1 MLSRDIVQYAKVR
14 TELYAY
20 FTYLFSHNLRNHLPE
35 ITLDYLTRQ
44 IDKMSAEIK
53 MAKSFF
59 VLDSKGLL
67 VLSPSNFKRGNKIG
81 ALEHDLC
88 EGIELEKG
96 ELGNHSFSD
105 KYYFYQTI
113 NEKRCILTDPYPS
126 KKGNHLVVTLAYPLY
141 NQDDELVYIVCLQ
154 IPLRVAIAIS
164 SPSKYFKSFNE
175 GSMVMYLM
183 ISIMLTLLSLL
194 LFVKCVSSFATAIV
208 HFDSFDIKEVFH
220 PIVLLTLALA
230 TFDLVK
236 AIFEEEILGKNSRDN
251 HYAVHRTMIRFLG
264 SIIIAL
270 AIEALMLVFKF
281 SVSEPDKI
289 TYAVYLAIGVAVLLI
304 SLAIYVKFAYSVLP
318 KQGNLE

>member
-1 MLSRDIVQYAKVR
+1 MLSRDIVQYSKIR

-20 FTYLFSHNLRNHLPE
+20 LTYLFSHNIRNHLPE
-35 ITLDYLTRQ
+35 ITLDYLNKQ
-44 IDKMSAEIK
+44 IRKMHAEIK

-59 VLDSKGLL
+59 VLDAKGMLIL
-67 VLSPSNFKRGNKIG
+67 KPSQLKEQGHKEGI
-81 ALEHDLC
+81 LEHDLT
-88 EGIELEKG
+88 EGIELESHA
-96 ELGNHSFSD
+96 NFSD
-105 KYYFYQTI
+105 KYYFYQAV

-126 KKGNHLVVTLAYPLY
+126 KKGNHLVVSASYPVYDQNNDLAF
-141 NQDDELVYIVCLQ
+141 VVCLQ
-154 IPLRVAIAIS
+154 IPLRVAIEIS
-164 SPSKYFKSFNE
+164 SPSKYFRTFSE
-175 GSMVMYLM
+175 GSMVMYFM
-183 ISIMLTLLSLL
+183 ISIMLTLVSLL
-194 LFVKCVSSFATAIV
+194 LFVKCISSFWTAIV
-208 HFDSFDIKEVFH
+208 NFNSFDIKEVFH

-236 AIFEEEILGKNSRDN
+236 AIFEEEVLGKNSGDN
-251 HYAVHRTMIRFLG
+251 HHAIHRTMIRFLG

-318 KQGNLE
+318 KRER

>member
-1 MLSRDIVQYAKVR
+1 MLSRDIIQYSKIR

-20 FTYLFSHNLRNHLPE
+20 LTYLFSHNLRNHLPE
-35 ITLDYLTRQ
+35 ITLDYLAKQ
-44 IDKMSAEIK
+44 IGKVSSEVK

-59 VLDSKGLL
+59 VLDAKGML
-67 VLSPSNFKRGNKIG
+67 VLTPSYFKRQGYKGGI
-81 ALEHDLC
+81 LEHDLQ
-88 EGIELEKG
+88 EGIELEKS
-96 ELGNHSFSD
+96 ESGNHNFSD
-105 KYYFYQTI
+105 KYYFYQAVL
-113 NEKRCILTDPYPS
+113 EKRCVLTNPYPS
-126 KKGNHLVVTLAYPLY
+126 KKGNHLVITASYPLY
-141 NQDDELVYIVCLQ
+141 NQEDELVYVVCLQ

-164 SPSKYFKSFNE
+164 SPSKYFKSFND
-175 GSMVMYLM
+175 GSMIMYLM
-183 ISIMLTLLSLL
+183 ISTMLTLVSLL
-194 LFVKCVSSFATAIV
+194 LFVKCISSFWTAIV
-208 HFDSFDIKEVFH
+208 HFNSFDIKEVFH

-236 AIFEEEILGKNSRDN
+236 AIFEEEVLGKNSGDN

-318 KQGNLE
+318 KRGR

>member
-1 MLSRDIVQYAKVR
+1 MLSRDIVQYSKIR

-20 FTYLFSHNLRNHLPE
+20 LTYLFSHNIRNHLPE
-35 ITLDYLTRQ
+35 ITLDYLNRQ
-44 IDKMSAEIK
+44 IRKMHAEIK

-59 VLDSKGLL
+59 VLDAKGMLIL
-67 VLSPSNFKRGNKIG
+67 KPSQLKEQGHKEGI
-81 ALEHDLC
+81 LEHDLT
-88 EGIELEKG
+88 EGIELESHG
-96 ELGNHSFSD
+96 SFSD
-105 KYYFYQTI
+105 KYYFYQAV

-126 KKGNHLVVTLAYPLY
+126 KKGNHLVVSASYPVYDQNNDLAF
-141 NQDDELVYIVCLQ
+141 VVCLQ
-154 IPLRVAIAIS
+154 IPLRVAIEIS
-164 SPSKYFKSFNE
+164 SPSKYFRTFSE
-175 GSMVMYLM
+175 GSMVMYFM
-183 ISIMLTLLSLL
+183 ISIMLTLVSLL
-194 LFVKCVSSFATAIV
+194 LFVKCISSFWTAIV
-208 HFDSFDIKEVFH
+208 NFNSFDIKEVFH

-236 AIFEEEILGKNSRDN
+236 AIFEEEVLGKNSGDN
-251 HYAVHRTMIRFLG
+251 HHAIHRTMIRFLG

-318 KQGNLE
+318 KRER

>member
-1 MLSRDIVQYAKVR
+1 MLSRDIVQYSKIR

-20 FTYLFSHNLRNHLPE
+20 LTYLFSHNIRNHLPE
-35 ITLDYLTRQ
+35 ITLDYLNRQ
-44 IDKMSAEIK
+44 IRKMHAEIK

-59 VLDSKGLL
+59 VLDAKGMLIL
-67 VLSPSNFKRGNKIG
+67 KPSQLKEEGHKEGI
-81 ALEHDLC
+81 LEHDLT
-88 EGIELEKG
+88 EGIELES
-96 ELGNHSFSD
+96 HASFSD
-105 KYYFYQTI
+105 KYYFYQAV

-126 KKGNHLVVTLAYPLY
+126 KKGNHLVVSASYPVYDQNNDLAF
-141 NQDDELVYIVCLQ
+141 VVCLQ
-154 IPLRVAIAIS
+154 IPLRVAIEIS
-164 SPSKYFKSFNE
+164 SPSKYFRTFSE
-175 GSMVMYLM
+175 GSMVMYFM
-183 ISIMLTLLSLL
+183 ISIMLTLVSLL
-194 LFVKCVSSFATAIV
+194 LFVKCISSFWTAIV
-208 HFDSFDIKEVFH
+208 NFNSFDIKEVFH

-236 AIFEEEILGKNSRDN
+236 AIFEEEVLGKNSGDN
-251 HYAVHRTMIRFLG
+251 HHAIHRTMIRFLG

-318 KQGNLE
+318 KRER

>member
-1 MLSRDIVQYAKVR
+1 MLSRDIVQYSKIR

-20 FTYLFSHNLRNHLPE
+20 LTYLFSHNIRNHLPE
-35 ITLDYLTRQ
+35 ITLEYLIKQ
-44 IDKMSAEIK
+44 ISKMQAEIK

-59 VLDSKGLL
+59 VLDAKGMLAL
-67 VLSPSNFKRGNKIG
+67 KPSHFKEQGHKEG
-81 ALEHDLC
+81 VLEHDLV
-88 EGIELEKG
+88 EGIELES
-96 ELGNHSFSD
+96 HASFSD
-105 KYYFYQTI
+105 KYYFYQAI

-126 KKGNHLVVTLAYPLY
+126 KRGSHLVVSASYPVYDQNNDLAF
-141 NQDDELVYIVCLQ
+141 VVCLQ

-164 SPSKYFKSFNE
+164 SPSKYFRAFSE
-175 GSMVMYLM
+175 GSMVMYFM
-183 ISIMLTLLSLL
+183 ISVMLTLVSLL
-194 LFVKCVSSFATAIV
+194 LFVKCISSFWTAIMY
-208 HFDSFDIKEVFH
+208 FSSFDIKEVFH

-236 AIFEEEILGKNSRDN
+236 AIFEEEVLGKNSGDN
-251 HYAVHRTMIRFLG
+251 HHAIHRTMIRFLG

-318 KQGNLE
+318 KRER

>member
-1 MLSRDIVQYAKVR
+1 MLSRDIIQYSKIR

-20 FTYLFSHNLRNHLPE
+20 LTYLFTHNLRNHLPE
-35 ITLDYLTRQ
+35 ITLDYLIKQ
-44 IDKMSAEIK
+44 ISKMNAEIK
-53 MAKSFF
+53 MSKSFF
-59 VLDSKGLL
+59 VLDSKGML
-67 VLSPSNFKRGNKIG
+67 VLMPSHFKKQGRKEGL
-81 ALEHDLC
+81 LEHDLL
-88 EGIELEKG
+88 EGIELEP
-96 ELGNHSFSD
+96 NASFSD
-105 KYYFYQTI
+105 KYYFYQAV

-126 KKGNHLVVTLAYPLY
+126 RKGNHLIVSASYPVY
-141 NQDDELVYIVCLQ
+141 DQNNELMFVVCLQ

-164 SPSKYFKSFNE
+164 SPSKYFKAFSE
-175 GSMVMYLM
+175 GSMVMYFM
-183 ISIMLTLLSLL
+183 ISVMLTLVSLL
-194 LFVKCVSSFATAIV
+194 LFVKCISSFATAIV
-208 HFDSFDIKEVFH
+208 NFSSFDIKEVFH

-236 AIFEEEILGKNSRDN
+236 AIFEEEVLGKNSGDN
-251 HYAVHRTMIRFLG
+251 HHAIHRTMIRFLG

-318 KQGNLE
+318 KRER

>member
-1 MLSRDIVQYAKVR
+1 MLSRDIVQYSKIR

-20 FTYLFSHNLRNHLPE
+20 LTYLFSHNIRNHLPE
-35 ITLDYLTRQ
+35 ITLDYLNRQ
-44 IDKMSAEIK
+44 IRKMHAEIK

-59 VLDSKGLL
+59 VLDAKGMLIL
-67 VLSPSNFKRGNKIG
+67 KPSQLKEQGHKEGI
-81 ALEHDLC
+81 LEHDLT
-88 EGIELEKG
+88 EGIELES
-96 ELGNHSFSD
+96 HASFSD
-105 KYYFYQTI
+105 KYYFYQAV

-126 KKGNHLVVTLAYPLY
+126 KKGNHLVVSASYPVYDQNNDLAF
-141 NQDDELVYIVCLQ
+141 VVCLQ
-154 IPLRVAIAIS
+154 IPLRVAIEIS
-164 SPSKYFKSFNE
+164 SPSKYFRTFSE
-175 GSMVMYLM
+175 GSMVMYFM
-183 ISIMLTLLSLL
+183 ISIMLTLVSLL
-194 LFVKCVSSFATAIV
+194 LFVKCISSFWTAIV
-208 HFDSFDIKEVFH
+208 NFNSFDIKEVFH

-236 AIFEEEILGKNSRDN
+236 AIFEEEVLGKNSGDN
-251 HYAVHRTMIRFLG
+251 HHAIHRTMIRFLG

-318 KQGNLE
+318 KRER

>member
-1 MLSRDIVQYAKVR
+1 MLSRDIVQYSKIR

-20 FTYLFSHNLRNHLPE
+20 LTYLFSHNIRNHLPE
-35 ITLDYLTRQ
+35 ITLDYLNRQ
-44 IDKMSAEIK
+44 IRKMHAEIK

-59 VLDSKGLL
+59 VLDAKGMLIL
-67 VLSPSNFKRGNKIG
+67 KPSQLKEHGHKEGI
-81 ALEHDLC
+81 LEHDLT
-88 EGIELEKG
+88 EGIELESHG
-96 ELGNHSFSD
+96 SFSD
-105 KYYFYQTI
+105 KYYFYQAV

-126 KKGNHLVVTLAYPLY
+126 KKGNHLVVSASYPVYDQNNDLAF
-141 NQDDELVYIVCLQ
+141 VVCLQ
-154 IPLRVAIAIS
+154 IPLRVAIEIS
-164 SPSKYFKSFNE
+164 SPSKYFRTFSE
-175 GSMVMYLM
+175 GSMVMYFM
-183 ISIMLTLLSLL
+183 ISIMLTLVSLL
-194 LFVKCVSSFATAIV
+194 LFVKCISSFWTAIV
-208 HFDSFDIKEVFH
+208 NFNSFDIKEVFH

-236 AIFEEEILGKNSRDN
+236 AIFEEEVLGKNSGDN
-251 HYAVHRTMIRFLG
+251 HHAIHRTMIRFLG

-318 KQGNLE
+318 KRER